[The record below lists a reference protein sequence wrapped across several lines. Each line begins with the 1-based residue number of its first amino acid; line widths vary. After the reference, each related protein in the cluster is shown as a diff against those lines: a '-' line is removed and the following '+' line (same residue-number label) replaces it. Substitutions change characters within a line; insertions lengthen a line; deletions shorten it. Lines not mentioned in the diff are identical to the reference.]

1 MVNYKQIAVI
11 KGPAA
16 AAIEK
21 AMVEDRT
28 LQYEYVTKGRKTI
41 AIVSAEIKWTE
52 ELEKRE
58 LIVP

>member
-1 MVNYKQIAVI
+1 MD
-11 KGPAA
+11 
-16 AAIEK
+16 
-21 AMVEDRT
+21 EDRT
-28 LQYEYVTKGRKTI
+28 LQYENVTEGRKTI